1 MILLREQNVHHEP
14 ARLNAA
20 WADPATFVL
29 LPEKLS
35 VSDEW
40 LEQSL
45 ALIPQELHHDHF
57 IMLTSGTT
65 GQPKLIIG
73 NRARS
78 EKLARVLHD
87 CQESEPVQETIS
99 MLPLSYTYSF
109 VNQWLW
115 AQVMRRRF
123 VTTQGL
129 ADPKSLKASLKTAR
143 DAMICLVGVQVPLLM
158 THLAGECFDGVI
170 RVHFA
175 GGRFPQEKLNELRA
189 MFPNAQVF
197 NNYGCAEAMPRL
209 TMRRAEEANEAANI
223 GRPLCGIE
231 MRCDDHNAI
240 LFRSPYGAVGV
251 VENMKFTSITPN
263 DWIPSGDLG
272 EMNDDGSWRLMGRAS
287 EVFKR
292 HGEKVSLA
300 TLTTTVSAVWPGQCA
315 FYREADRTGE
325 DGCVLTLAPEA
336 TSDSVK
342 PVLMAL
348 RKHHPRAQ
356 WPLRIESVASLPL
369 LSNGKTDVRALPS
382 LPNKSVLWQQHI

>member
-1 MILLREQNVHHEP
+1 MILLREDEVHQQP
-14 ARLNAA
+14 ALLAAA

-29 LPEKLS
+29 LPAKLS

-45 ALIPQELHHDHF
+45 ALVPQELHRDHF

-65 GQPKLIIG
+65 GQPKLIVG

-87 CQESEPVQETIS
+87 RQDSEPVQETIS

-115 AQVMRRRF
+115 SHVMQRRF
-123 VTTQGL
+123 ITTHGL
-129 ADPKSLKASLKTAR
+129 ADPKSLKASLQVAS

-158 THLAGECFDGVI
+158 THLAGERFEGVI

-175 GGRFPQEKLNELRA
+175 GGRFPQEKLEELRA

-209 TMRRAEEANEAANI
+209 TIRRAEEASEAANI
-223 GRPLCGIE
+223 GHPLCGIE
-231 MRCDDHNAI
+231 MRSDDQHAI

-251 VENMKFTSITPN
+251 VENMKFTAITAD

-272 EMNDDGSWRLMGRAS
+272 EMNDDGSWRLIGRAS

-300 TLTTTVSAVWPGQCA
+300 ALTTTVTAAWPGQCA
-315 FYREADRTGE
+315 FYREADHTGE
-325 DGCVLTLAPEA
+325 DGCVLVLAPEA
-336 TSDSVK
+336 TNDSVK

-356 WPLRIESVASLPL
+356 WPLRIESAPTLPL

-382 LPNKSVLWQQHI
+382 LANKSILWQQHI

>member
-1 MILLREQNVHHEP
+1 VILLREHEVHQQP
-14 ARLNAA
+14 ALLASA
-20 WADPATFVL
+20 WANPPTFAL

-35 VSDEW
+35 VSDDW
-40 LEQSL
+40 LAQSL
-45 ALIPQELHHDHF
+45 ALVPQELHRDHF

-65 GQPKLIIG
+65 GLPKLIIG

-78 EKLARVLHD
+78 EKLAQVLHD
-87 CQESEPVQETIS
+87 RQDSEPVKETIS

-115 AQVMRRRF
+115 SHVMHRRF
-123 VTTQGL
+123 ITTHGL
-129 ADPKSLKASLKTAR
+129 ADPKSLKVSLKAAR

-158 THLAGECFDGVI
+158 THLAGECFEGVT

-175 GGRFPQEKLNELRA
+175 GGRFPQEKLNDLRA
-189 MFPNAQVF
+189 MFPSAQTF

-209 TMRRAEEANEAANI
+209 TIRGAEEAGEAANI

-231 MRCDDHNAI
+231 MRSDDQHSI

-251 VENMKFTSITPN
+251 VESMKFTTITPD

-272 EMNDDGSWRLMGRAS
+272 EMNDDGSWRLLGRAS

-300 TLTTTVSAVWPGQCA
+300 ALTTTVSAAWSGQCA

-325 DGCVLTLAPEA
+325 DGCVLVLAPEG
-336 TSDSVK
+336 TSESVK

-356 WPLRIESVASLPL
+356 WPLRIESVTTLPL
-369 LSNGKTDVRALPS
+369 LSSGKADVRALPS
-382 LPNKSVLWQQHI
+382 LPHKTTLWQQHI

>member
-14 ARLNAA
+14 ARLSEA
-20 WADPATFVL
+20 WAEAETFVL

-45 ALIPQELHHDHF
+45 ALIPKELHHDHF
-57 IMLTSGTT
+57 VMLTSGTT

-87 CQESEPVQETIS
+87 RQESEPVQETIS

-115 AQVMRRRF
+115 AHVMQRRF
-123 VTTQGL
+123 ITTQGL
-129 ADPKSLKASLKTAR
+129 ADPKSLKASLKAAR
-143 DAMICLVGVQVPLLM
+143 DAMICLVGIQVPLLM
-158 THLAGECFDGVI
+158 THLGGEHFDGVI

-175 GGRFPQEKLNELRA
+175 GGRFPQERLDELGA

-209 TMRRAEEANEAANI
+209 TIRRAEEASEAANI

-231 MRCDDHNAI
+231 MRNDDQNAI

-251 VENMKFTSITPN
+251 VENMKFTTITPD

-272 EMNDDGSWRLMGRAS
+272 EMNDDGSWRLLGRAS

-300 TLTTTVSAVWPGQCA
+300 ALTTTVSAAWPGQCA

-356 WPLRIESVASLPL
+356 WPLRIESVATLPL

-382 LPNKSVLWQQHI
+382 LSNKSVLWHQHI

>member
-1 MILLREQNVHHEP
+1 MILLREHEVHQQP
-14 ARLNAA
+14 ALLAAA

-40 LEQSL
+40 LDQSL
-45 ALIPQELHHDHF
+45 ALIPQELHRDHF
-57 IMLTSGTT
+57 VMLTSGTT
-65 GQPKLIIG
+65 GQPKLIVG

-87 CQESEPVQETIS
+87 RQESEPVQETIS

-115 AQVMRRRF
+115 SQVMQRRF
-123 VTTQGL
+123 ITTQGL
-129 ADPKSLKASLKTAR
+129 ADPKSLKATLGAAR

-158 THLAGECFDGVI
+158 THLAGERFDGVI

-175 GGRFPQEKLNELRA
+175 GGRFPQEKLDELRS

-209 TMRRAEEANEAANI
+209 TIRRAEEANEAANI

-231 MRCDDHNAI
+231 MRSDDQHAI

-251 VENMKFTSITPN
+251 VENMKFTAITPD

-272 EMNDDGSWRLMGRAS
+272 EMSDDGSWRLLGRAS

-300 TLTTTVSAVWPGQCA
+300 ALTTTVSAAWPGQCA

-356 WPLRIESVASLPL
+356 WPLRIESVPSLPL

>member
-1 MILLREQNVHHEP
+1 MILLREHEVHQQP
-14 ARLNAA
+14 ALLAAA

-45 ALIPQELHHDHF
+45 ALVPQELHRDHF

-65 GQPKLIIG
+65 GQPKLIVG

-87 CQESEPVQETIS
+87 RQDSEPVQETIS

-115 AQVMRRRF
+115 SHVMQRRF
-123 VTTQGL
+123 ITTHGL
-129 ADPKSLKASLKTAR
+129 ADPKSLKASLQAAS

-158 THLAGECFDGVI
+158 THLAGERFEGVI

-175 GGRFPQEKLNELRA
+175 GGRFPQEKLEELRA

-209 TMRRAEEANEAANI
+209 TIRRAEEASEAANI
-223 GRPLCGIE
+223 GHPLCGIE
-231 MRCDDHNAI
+231 IRSDDQRAI

-251 VENMKFTSITPN
+251 VENMKFTAITAD

-272 EMNDDGSWRLMGRAS
+272 EMNDDGSWRLLGRAS

-300 TLTTTVSAVWPGQCA
+300 ALTTTVTTAWPGQCA
-315 FYREADRTGE
+315 FYREADHTGE
-325 DGCVLTLAPEA
+325 DGCVLVLAPEA
-336 TSDSVK
+336 TNDSVK

-356 WPLRIESVASLPL
+356 WPLRIESTPTLPL

-382 LPNKSVLWQQHI
+382 LANKSILWQQHI

>member
-1 MILLREQNVHHEP
+1 MIFLHEQNVHHDP
-14 ARLNAA
+14 SRLSTA
-20 WADPATFVL
+20 WADSETFAL

-45 ALIPQELHHDHF
+45 ALVPQELHRDHF
-57 IMLTSGTT
+57 VMLTSGTT
-65 GQPKLIIG
+65 GQPKLIVG
-73 NRARS
+73 NRGRS

-87 CQESEPVQETIS
+87 RQESEPVAETIS

-115 AQVMRRRF
+115 SHVMQRRF
-123 VTTQGL
+123 ITTHGL
-129 ADPKSLKASLKTAR
+129 ADPKSLKASLQAAR

-158 THLAGECFDGVI
+158 THLAGERFEGVI

-175 GGRFPQEKLNELRA
+175 GGRFPQEKMDDLRA

-209 TMRRAEEANEAANI
+209 TIRRAEVASEAANI
-223 GRPLCGIE
+223 GHPLCGIE
-231 MRCDDHNAI
+231 MRSDDQHAI

-251 VENMKFTSITPN
+251 VEAMKFTAITPN

-272 EMNDDGSWRLMGRAS
+272 EMSDDGSWRLIGRAS

-300 TLTTTVSAVWPGQCA
+300 ALTTTVSAAWSGQCA
-315 FYREADRTGE
+315 FYRETDRTGE
-325 DGCVLTLAPEA
+325 DGCVLVLAPEA
-336 TSDSVK
+336 TNDAIK

-356 WPLRIESVASLPL
+356 WPLRVESIATLPL
-369 LSNGKTDVRALPS
+369 LSNGKTDVRTLPS
-382 LPNKSVLWQQHI
+382 LANKSTLWQQHI

>member
-1 MILLREQNVHHEP
+1 MIILREQEVHQQP
-14 ARLNAA
+14 ALLASA
-20 WADPATFVL
+20 WADPQAFGL

-45 ALIPQELHHDHF
+45 ALVPQELHRDHF

-65 GQPKLIIG
+65 GQPKLIVG
-73 NRARS
+73 NRVRS
-78 EKLARVLHD
+78 EKLVRVLHD
-87 CQESEPVQETIS
+87 RQDIEPVQETIS
-99 MLPLSYTYSF
+99 MLPLSYTYPF

-115 AQVMRRRF
+115 SHVMQRRF
-123 VTTQGL
+123 VTTRGL
-129 ADPKSLKASLKTAR
+129 ADPKALKESLQAAT

-158 THLAGECFDGVI
+158 THLSGERFEGVI

-175 GGRFPQEKLNELRA
+175 GGRFPQEKLDDLSA

-209 TMRRAEEANEAANI
+209 TIRRAEEASEAANI

-231 MRCDDHNAI
+231 MRSDDQHAI

-251 VENMKFTSITPN
+251 VESMKFTAITPD

-272 EMNDDGSWRLMGRAS
+272 EINDDGSWRLLGRAS

-300 TLTTTVSAVWPGQCA
+300 ALTTTVTGAWPGQCA

-325 DGCVLTLAPEA
+325 DGCVLVIAPEA
-336 TSDSVK
+336 TNESVK

-356 WPLRIESVASLPL
+356 WPLRIESVPTLPL

-382 LPNKSVLWQQHI
+382 LPNKFILWQQHI